1 MKIKIIAL
9 IAGLLSNSVHSEVL
23 QVKVLAHNGEPVT
36 QVAVYATSQQLPGQA
51 KAKTVVIDQIDKEF
65 VNRVTVVQTG
75 TPVLFPNH
83 DNIRHHVYSFS
94 EAKSFELPLYEGM
107 PDKPVVF
114 DRPGLV
120 TLGCNIH
127 DWMTAYVY
135 VVDSPYFAMTDQ
147 QGLAQINVPAGHDY
161 VVGAWHPQLKMPD
174 FKPAKITVAAG
185 VKAELTLTLPLK
197 KNLHAIRMP
206 ATPGLSV
213 GYR

>member
-83 DNIRHHVYSFS
+83 DNIRHHVYSF
-94 EAKSFELPLYEGM
+94 ADGTWNFEPESGE
-107 PDKPVVF
+107 VSAV
-114 DRPGLV
+114 
-120 TLGCNIH
+120 
-127 DWMTAYVY
+127 
-135 VVDSPYFAMTDQ
+135 SPA
-147 QGLAQINVPAGHDY
+147 
-161 VVGAWHPQLKMPD
+161 
-174 FKPAKITVAAG
+174 
-185 VKAELTLTLPLK
+185 
-197 KNLHAIRMP
+197 
-206 ATPGLSV
+206 
-213 GYR
+213 